1 MDLEGIL
8 KDLSL
13 YHRNKND
20 LKILYIN
27 ERLNKSLETYYKEL
41 SSSLDYLSNRN
52 QENLA
57 KKVRNMKWKTLLMI

>member
-1 MDLEGIL
+1 MDLEGML

>member
-1 MDLEGIL
+1 MDLEGML

-27 ERLNKSLETYYKEL
+27 ERLNKSLEIYYKEL

-57 KKVRNMKWKTLLMI
+57 KKVRNMK

>member
-1 MDLEGIL
+1 MDLEGML

-13 YHRNKND
+13 YHRNKSD

-57 KKVRNMKWKTLLMI
+57 KKVRNMK

>member
-1 MDLEGIL
+1 MDLEGML
-8 KDLSL
+8 KDLGL

-57 KKVRNMKWKTLLMI
+57 KKVRNMK

>member
-1 MDLEGIL
+1 MDLEGML

-41 SSSLDYLSNRN
+41 RSSLDYLSNRN

-57 KKVRNMKWKTLLMI
+57 KKVRNMK

>member
-1 MDLEGIL
+1 MDLEDML

-57 KKVRNMKWKTLLMI
+57 KKVRNMK

>member
-57 KKVRNMKWKTLLMI
+57 KKVRNMK